1 MEIQWTYEVSINF
14 GKSPLQATSRW
25 QLPTMSRHQ
34 AVSELQFFS
43 SIIDTLSSAP
53 DTPISK
59 FLAIS
64 DPELDEVWNWN
75 TPLPPDLQT
84 CMHELIAEQAE
95 KQAVAART
103 EVTAL
108 RADLEATRLRLDNA
122 LRASADSSTET
133 MSTKQRMNDLAGRI
147 DEVRPVAD
155 IIHDMV
161 REFRAVIGSLA
172 DRYG

>member
-95 KQAVAART
+95 KQPEKNAIEAWDGNLTYKQIDDYSTHLAQI
-103 EVTAL
+103 L
-108 RADLEATRLRLDNA
+108 R
-122 LRASADSSTET
+122 
-133 MSTKQRMNDLAGRI
+133 
-147 DEVRPVAD
+147 
-155 IIHDMV
+155 
-161 REFRAVIGSLA
+161 
-172 DRYG
+172 